1 MRLNGMDF
9 SFSTGVLCFSPLCV
23 FNIFIY
29 FICVEYVLCFLYIL
43 YVLNMCV
50 SMGCISVS
58 KLECF
63 AQSLRTLL
71 KVWACTKGG
80 EECINIHTE
89 LCCVNYVAHIQRQR
103 RIQTQIQRQ
112 SLGVYSIYAK
122 SNQCIWD
129 EFCFSSSIFVSFLC
143 TWFPKFN
150 SNAAFTSFFS
160 RFYQV
165 LHWQQRWRDA
175 RILHKYSSFNF

>member
-1 MRLNGMDF
+1 MLKMRLNGMDF

-58 KLECF
+58 ELECF

-71 KVWACTKGG
+71 KVWAYTKGG

-89 LCCVNYVAHIQRQR
+89 LCCPYTKTKANTNTNTKTKSW
-103 RIQTQIQRQ
+103 RI
-112 SLGVYSIYAK
+112 
-122 SNQCIWD
+122 
-129 EFCFSSSIFVSFLC
+129 
-143 TWFPKFN
+143 
-150 SNAAFTSFFS
+150 
-160 RFYQV
+160 
-165 LHWQQRWRDA
+165 
-175 RILHKYSSFNF
+175 